1 MVKKLQ
7 ALRAKKGFTL
17 VELIVVI
24 AIIGVLAAILIP
36 TLSAQITKSK
46 VTSADTTAKE
56 IWTSINAW
64 IADDTTNGGNEKKPM
79 DVVITANK
87 GTITVTTTDK
97 SSDNTR
103 DDGTTETQTPA
114 TGNTLLQKAPNN
126 PESLE
131 DRLKKEYATAVF
143 VAKVFINSAGD
154 AVAVAYQEGVTTM
167 ATDAPDWAQFKA
179 GQFSWKTE
187 KKVGVTSSGAIV
199 GTYPKLPYTAPVQEQ
214 N

>member
-56 IWTSINAW
+56 LWTSINAW
-64 IADDTTNGGNEKKPM
+64 ITNDVTNGGNEKVAM
-79 DVVITANK
+79 DVVITADK

-103 DDGTTETQTPA
+103 EGETTTTPA
-114 TGNTLLQKAPNN
+114 TGNTLLQKAANN
-126 PESLE
+126 PESIE
-131 DRLKKEYATAVF
+131 DTLKKEYATAVF

-154 AVAVAYQEGVTTM
+154 AVAVAYQEGTTTM
-167 ATDAPDWAQFKA
+167 TTDAPDWANFKA
-179 GQFSWKTE
+179 GQFAWKTE

-199 GTYPKLPYTAPVQEQ
+199 GTYPKLPYTAPAE
-214 N
+214 NEGD